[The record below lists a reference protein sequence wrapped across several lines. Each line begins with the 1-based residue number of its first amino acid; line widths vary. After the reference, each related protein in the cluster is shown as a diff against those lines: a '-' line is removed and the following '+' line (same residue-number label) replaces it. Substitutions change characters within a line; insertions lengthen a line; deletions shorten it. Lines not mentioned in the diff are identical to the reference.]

1 MRFYLKSSTAVLT
14 GCTYFSNTKNGYT
27 HSMPTENF
35 MDILFSNWQHTL
47 QPFGVDQV
55 AAEKA
60 FNRLVAAYCT
70 PGRYYHTLKHI
81 DHILSI
87 IQILQSYT
95 NNLAAVQL
103 AAWFHDV
110 VYDTQAQ
117 DNEERSADYAFELLS
132 NLNIP
137 ESTITTVTR
146 LILNT
151 KAHQAAVDD
160 YDSQVLLDAD
170 LAILATNPVQYL
182 EYAHAIRQEYSWV
195 AEADYITGRRQVL
208 ERFLQRSPIYFT
220 PLMLEF
226 AEPCARGN
234 IQAEIQSLASGCGL

>member
-1 MRFYLKSSTAVLT
+1 
-14 GCTYFSNTKNGYT
+14 
-27 HSMPTENF
+27 MPTEKF

-47 QPFGVDQV
+47 QPFGVDQI
-55 AAEKA
+55 AADKA
-60 FNRLVAAYCT
+60 FNPLVAAYST

-81 DHILSI
+81 DHVLST
-87 IQILQSYT
+87 IQILQGYT

-110 VYDTQAQ
+110 VYDTEAQ
-117 DNEERSADYAFELLS
+117 DNEERSADYAFGLLS
-132 NLNIP
+132 NLGIP

-151 KAHQAAVDD
+151 KDHQAAEND

-170 LAILATNPVQYL
+170 LAILATNQVEYGQ
-182 EYAHAIRQEYSWV
+182 YAHAIRQEYRWV
-195 AEADYITGRRQVL
+195 AEADYITGRRQIL
-208 ERFLQRSPIYFT
+208 ERFLRRSRIYFT
-220 PLMLEF
+220 PLMSEF

-234 IQAEIQSLASGCGL
+234 IQGEIHSLLSR

>member
-1 MRFYLKSSTAVLT
+1 
-14 GCTYFSNTKNGYT
+14 
-27 HSMPTENF
+27 MPTESLTH
-35 MDILFSNWQHTL
+35 ILFSNWQHTL

-60 FNRLVAAYCT
+60 FNDLIAAYST

-81 DHILSI
+81 DRVFKT
-87 IQILQSYT
+87 IQILQGYT
-95 NNLAAVQL
+95 TNLAAVQL

-117 DNEERSADYAFELLS
+117 DNEQRSADYAFDLLS
-132 NLNIP
+132 NLGIP
-137 ESTITTVTR
+137 ESTITIVTR
-146 LILNT
+146 IILNT
-151 KAHQAAVDD
+151 KDHQAAVDD

-170 LAILATNPVQYL
+170 LAILATNQVQYR
-182 EYAHAIRQEYSWV
+182 EYAHAIRQEYSWMT
-195 AEADYITGRRQVL
+195 EADYITGRQQVL
-208 ERFLQRSPIYFT
+208 ERFLQRSHIYFT

-234 IQAEIQSLASGCGL
+234 IQGEIQSLLSD

>member
-1 MRFYLKSSTAVLT
+1 
-14 GCTYFSNTKNGYT
+14 
-27 HSMPTENF
+27 MPTENLTH
-35 MDILFSNWQHTL
+35 ILFSNWQHIL

-60 FNRLVAAYCT
+60 FNDLVAAYST

-81 DHILSI
+81 DRVLSI
-87 IQILQSYT
+87 IQILQGYT
-95 NNLAAVQL
+95 SNLAAVQL

-117 DNEERSADYAFELLS
+117 DNEQRSADYAFDLLS
-132 NLNIP
+132 NLGIP
-137 ESTITTVTR
+137 ESTITIVTR

-151 KAHQAAVDD
+151 KDHQAAVDD

-170 LAILATNPVQYL
+170 LAILATNQVHYG
-182 EYAHAIRQEYSWV
+182 EYAYAIRQEYSWM
-195 AEADYITGRRQVL
+195 AEADYITGRQQVL
-208 ERFLQRSPIYFT
+208 ERFLQRSHIYFT
-220 PLMLEF
+220 PLMSEF

-234 IQAEIQSLASGCGL
+234 IQGEIQSLLSR

>member
-1 MRFYLKSSTAVLT
+1 
-14 GCTYFSNTKNGYT
+14 
-27 HSMPTENF
+27 MPIENF
-35 MDILFSNWQHTL
+35 MDILFYNWQHTL

-60 FNRLVAAYCT
+60 FNRLVAAYST

-81 DHILSI
+81 DHVLGTIE
-87 IQILQSYT
+87 ILQGYT

-117 DNEERSADYAFELLS
+117 DNEQKSADYAFELLS
-132 NLNIP
+132 NLGIP

-151 KAHQAAVDD
+151 KDHQAAMDD

-170 LAILATNPVQYL
+170 LAILATNLVQYP
-182 EYAHAIRQEYSWV
+182 EYAHAIRQEYGWV

-208 ERFLQRSPIYFT
+208 EQFLQRSRIYFT
-220 PLMLEF
+220 PLMSEF
-226 AEPCARGN
+226 AERSARGN
-234 IQAEIQSLASGCGL
+234 IQEEIQSLASGCGF

>member
-1 MRFYLKSSTAVLT
+1 
-14 GCTYFSNTKNGYT
+14 
-27 HSMPTENF
+27 MPTENLTH
-35 MDILFSNWQHTL
+35 ILFSNWQHTL

-55 AAEKA
+55 TAEKA
-60 FNRLVAAYCT
+60 FDLLVAAYST

-81 DHILSI
+81 DRILST
-87 IQILQSYT
+87 IQILQGYT

-117 DNEERSADYAFELLS
+117 DNEKRSADYAVELLS
-132 NLNIP
+132 NLGIP

-151 KAHQAAVDD
+151 KDHQAAVDD

-170 LAILATNPVQYL
+170 LAILATNSVDYK
-182 EYAHAIRQEYSWV
+182 EYAHTIRQEYGWV
-195 AEADYITGRRQVL
+195 AEADYITGRQQVL
-208 ERFLQRSPIYFT
+208 ERFLQRSRIYFT
-220 PLMLEF
+220 PLMSEF
-226 AEPCARGN
+226 AEPSARGN
-234 IQAEIQSLASGCGL
+234 IQGEIQSLLSA

>member
-1 MRFYLKSSTAVLT
+1 
-14 GCTYFSNTKNGYT
+14 
-27 HSMPTENF
+27 MPPENF

-60 FNRLVAAYCT
+60 FNCLVVAYST

-81 DHILSI
+81 DRVLST
-87 IQILQSYT
+87 IQILQGYT

-117 DNEERSADYAFELLS
+117 DNEERSADYAFDLLS
-132 NLNIP
+132 NLGIP
-137 ESTITTVTR
+137 ESTTSTVKY

-151 KAHQAAVDD
+151 KNHQAAVND
-160 YDSQVLLDAD
+160 YESQVLLDAD
-170 LAILATNPVQYL
+170 LAILAANSVEYQ
-182 EYAHAIRQEYSWV
+182 EYAHAIRQEYGWLS
-195 AEADYITGRRQVL
+195 EADYITGRQQFL
-208 ERFLQRSPIYFT
+208 ERFLQRSHIYFT
-220 PLMLEF
+220 PLMSEF

-234 IQAEIQSLASGCGL
+234 IQAEIQSLG

>member
-1 MRFYLKSSTAVLT
+1 
-14 GCTYFSNTKNGYT
+14 
-27 HSMPTENF
+27 MPTENF
-35 MDILFSNWQHTL
+35 MDILFYNWQYTL

-60 FNRLVAAYCT
+60 FNLLVEAYST

-81 DHILSI
+81 DRVLST
-87 IQILQSYT
+87 IQILQGYT

-110 VYDTQAQ
+110 VYDTEAK

-132 NLNIP
+132 KLGIL
-137 ESTITTVTR
+137 ESTIITVTR

-151 KAHQAAVDD
+151 KDHQAAVND
-160 YDSQVLLDAD
+160 YDSQVLIDAD
-170 LAILATNPVQYL
+170 LAILAINPVDYQ
-182 EYAHAIRQEYSWV
+182 EYAHAIRQEYAWV
-195 AEADYITGRRQVL
+195 AEAEYITGRRQVL
-208 ERFLQRSPIYFT
+208 ERFVQRSRIYFT

-226 AEPCARGN
+226 AEPSARNN
-234 IQAEIQSLASGCGL
+234 IQREIQSLG